1 LLFQKVSVL
10 SDLGLPE
17 GRVISQHKG
26 GRESLQEIF
35 NRARRY
41 RFSGYVRLNLVL
53 TEKRSEGIVGF
64 ELGQPILSVYVFKWD
79 KVGRAGRVYMG
90 RKAVEFL
97 WEDSVYPECNITLH
111 ADVSQEK
118 VSGVFPDSE
127 ISMTDLILP
136 PFLPSPPSKISEDVD
151 DPEVTPL
158 LKAWSEKGYDLSSLD
173 RLLRRDRE
181 EARLALPY
189 FETNLIRLEGL
200 NDRMLLLDT
209 MGYEREVESL
219 RRKMVDPERIEEV
232 EAELSRFKKRIGE
245 KDSVK
250 NAENEIHMGRDRK
263 LVDEKMDAVY
273 DLILQY
279 HKMRSAGERTIS
291 CPECGSYLSQDGSC
305 PICFA
310 GSQDEPGIGR
320 KLNPRL
326 KFESFVVGSN
336 TRFTEA
342 AARAVA
348 MNPGESYN
356 PLFIYSRSGLGKTHL
371 LQAIGNRIMELDASS
386 KVVYTSTEVLES
398 ELIEAIANRRL
409 ESFRDEYRM
418 VDILLLDDLQ
428 FIAGKEETQ
437 EEIFHLFNDL
447 VERGRQIVLACD
459 RLPKDIPSLSERL
472 ITRFESGLIAD
483 LQPPDLE
490 TRIAILEKMVK
501 EKELEVPSEV
511 LIFIAEVCRSNVR
524 EMEGGLNRILAFSSL
539 MNSPIGLETAREVL
553 TYERPVPVEI
563 ERPSLTDGVS
573 YLIEERKANA
583 SHALAASKLSEG
595 YKAMAITRS
604 HPRYLRERCLD
615 GEPRILWLTD
625 HESKQENTIPPSL
638 ERIMLLI
645 DEFMEEDGRKIILL
659 DDVQYLMSNTS
670 FEGVV
675 RFIRSVVDKVHED
688 VTIFIVSV
696 DPESLD
702 PQDRSVLEREMEV
715 IREADVRA

>member
-1 LLFQKVSVL
+1 
-10 SDLGLPE
+10 
-17 GRVISQHKG
+17 
-26 GRESLQEIF
+26 
-35 NRARRY
+35 
-41 RFSGYVRLNLVL
+41 
-53 TEKRSEGIVGF
+53 
-64 ELGQPILSVYVFKWD
+64 
-79 KVGRAGRVYMG
+79 
-90 RKAVEFL
+90 
-97 WEDSVYPECNITLH
+97 
-111 ADVSQEK
+111 
-118 VSGVFPDSE
+118 
-127 ISMTDLILP
+127 
-136 PFLPSPPSKISEDVD
+136 
-151 DPEVTPL
+151 
-158 LKAWSEKGYDLSSLD
+158 
-173 RLLRRDRE
+173 
-181 EARLALPY
+181 
-189 FETNLIRLEGL
+189 
-200 NDRMLLLDT
+200 
-209 MGYEREVESL
+209 
-219 RRKMVDPERIEEV
+219 
-232 EAELSRFKKRIGE
+232 
-245 KDSVK
+245 
-250 NAENEIHMGRDRK
+250 MGRDRK

-291 CPECGSYLSQDGSC
+291 CPECGSYLNPDGDCPLCFSGSQDG
-305 PICFA
+305 PV
-310 GSQDEPGIGR
+310 IGR

-336 TRFTEA
+336 SRFTEA

-371 LQAIGNRIMELDASS
+371 LQAIGNRIKELDESS
-386 KVVYTSTEVLES
+386 GVVYTSTEVLES
-398 ELIEAIANRRL
+398 ELIEAISNGQL
-409 ESFRDEYRM
+409 DSFRDEYKK
-418 VDILLLDDLQ
+418 VDVLLLDDLQ

-447 VERGRQIVLACD
+447 VEEGRQIVMACD
-459 RLPKDIPSLSERL
+459 RLPKDIPSLSDRL

-490 TRIAILEKMVK
+490 TRIAILKKMVK
-501 EKELEVPSEV
+501 EKGLEAPHEV

-524 EMEGGLNRILAFSSL
+524 EMEGGLNRILAYSSL
-539 MNSPIGLETAREVL
+539 MNSEMGLETAREVL
-553 TYERPVPVEI
+553 TYEKPGEA
-563 ERPSLTDGVS
+563 EAEGPSLADGIS
-573 YLIEERKANA
+573 YLVEERKVSA
-583 SHALAASKLSEG
+583 SHALAASKVSEG
-595 YKAMAITRS
+595 YKAMAITRG

-625 HESKQENTIPPSL
+625 HESKQEDTISPSL

-670 FEGVV
+670 FEGVI

-715 IREADVRA
+715 IREADVQA

>member
-1 LLFQKVSVL
+1 VL

-17 GRVISQHKG
+17 ERVVSQHKG
-26 GRESLQEIF
+26 GRESLQDIF

-41 RFSGYVRLNLVL
+41 RFSGYVRLNLAL
-53 TEKRSEGIVGF
+53 AEKKSEGIVGF

-79 KVGRAGRVYMG
+79 AVGRAGRVYMG

-97 WEDSVYPECNITLH
+97 WEDSVYPECDISLH
-111 ADVSQEK
+111 GEVSQEK
-118 VSGVFPDSE
+118 ISGLFPNSE
-127 ISMTDLILP
+127 ITLTDLVPP
-136 PFLPSPPSKISEDVD
+136 PFLPRPPAKISENIE
-151 DPEVTPL
+151 DPEVTL
-158 LKAWSEKGYDLSSLD
+158 FLKTWSEKGYDLSSLD
-173 RLLRRDRE
+173 RLLKRDKN

-189 FETNLIRLEGL
+189 FETNLMRLEGL
-200 NDRMLLLDT
+200 KDRLLRLDT
-209 MGYEREVESL
+209 PGYEREVESL
-219 RRKMVDPERIEEV
+219 RRKMVDPERIEEI
-232 EAELSRFKKRIGE
+232 EEELSRFEKNIGE

-250 NAENEIHMGRDRK
+250 NAENEIHMDRDRK

-279 HKMRSAGERTIS
+279 HKMRSAGDRTIS
-291 CPECGSYLSQDGSC
+291 CPECGSYLNQDGSC

-310 GSQDEPGIGR
+310 GSQEEPVIGR
-320 KLNPRL
+320 RLNPRL
-326 KFESFVVGSN
+326 KFESFVVGPN
-336 TRFTEA
+336 ARFTEA

-371 LQAIGNRIMELDASS
+371 LQAIGNRIMELDAGLN
-386 KVVYTSTEVLES
+386 VVYTSTEILES
-398 ELIEAIANRRL
+398 ELIDAIANRQL
-409 ESFRDEYRM
+409 ESFRDEYRN
-418 VDILLLDDLQ
+418 VEVLLLDDLQ

-447 VERGRQIVLACD
+447 VERNCQIVLACD

-483 LQPPDLE
+483 LQPPDLD
-490 TRIAILEKMVK
+490 TRIAILDKMVK
-501 EKELEVPSEV
+501 EKGLEAPREV

-524 EMEGGLNRILAFSSL
+524 EMEGGLNRILAYASL
-539 MNSPIGLETAREVL
+539 MNSPIGLKTAQEVL
-553 TYERPVPVEI
+553 TYEKPGMVAM

-583 SHALAASKLSEG
+583 SHTLAASKLSEG
-595 YKAMAITRS
+595 YKAMAITRG
-604 HPRYLRERCLD
+604 HPRYLREKCLE

-625 HESKQENTIPPSL
+625 HESTQEDTIPPSL

-645 DEFMEEDGRKIILL
+645 DDFMEEDGRKIILL

-696 DPESLD
+696 DPDSLD
-702 PQDRSVLEREMEV
+702 PQDRSILEREMEV
-715 IREADVRA
+715 ISEADVGA